1 LRAIAPQGII
11 AVLCLAAALLT
22 ASACTLAE
30 SFLVTSTPTPAPPS
44 GALLEERL
52 PQMLLQQDDL
62 PPGFVAWSESYQRN
76 EDILARAGGD
86 PEVVRSLRN
95 SGRQTGYV
103 AVYQAMDPTDVALEG
118 IFVILELYD
127 RPEQASTALYRDP
140 RQVAGTAM
148 RPVTID
154 PLADESL
161 AYTATSQDS
170 ALYSVWFRKDRL
182 TAAVFTSS
190 VASDASVEE
199 AHAFAQRLLAHV
211 QAAGL

>member
-1 LRAIAPQGII
+1 
-11 AVLCLAAALLT
+11 
-22 ASACTLAE
+22 
-30 SFLVTSTPTPAPPS
+30 
-44 GALLEERL
+44 
-52 PQMLLQQDDL
+52 
-62 PPGFVAWSESYQRN
+62 
-76 EDILARAGGD
+76 
-86 PEVVRSLRN
+86 
-95 SGRQTGYV
+95 
-103 AVYQAMDPTDVALEG
+103 
-118 IFVILELYD
+118 
-127 RPEQASTALYRDP
+127 
-140 RQVAGTAM
+140 M